1 MHVYAQME
9 NREQTIA
16 SEVAAA
22 IAQSG
27 RSDRFFVDLFGVNQ
41 STVSRLRSGKIKKA
55 QKYRDLLG
63 ESGLIGNSPSGL
75 AADQIQEL
83 VAVAE
88 QHAPLRQLLASL
100 HNFVHNSMH
109 K

>member
-16 SEVAAA
+16 NEVAAV
-22 IAQSG
+22 ITQSG
-27 RSDRFFVDLFGVNQ
+27 RSDKFFVDLFGVNQ
-41 STVSRLRSGKIKKA
+41 STVSRLRSGKIKKV
-55 QKYRDLLG
+55 QKYRALLG
-63 ESGLIGNSPSGL
+63 QAGLIRGSPPSL

-83 VAVAE
+83 VTVAE
-88 QHAPLRQLLASL
+88 QHAPLRELLTSL
-100 HNFVHNSMH
+100 HNFVHNYMQ